1 MQISANFTSDFS
13 PMKYAETNI
22 KKSAW
27 QLGKPKQLFFLF
39 PPLAKK
45 LFILFPPS
53 PKNVYLTIFGR
64 VFESARYGQV
74 GCP

>member
-13 PMKYAETNI
+13 PVKYAETNI

-27 QLGKPKQLFFLF
+27 PLGRPKKLLFYFPPSPKNLFILF

-45 LFILFPPS
+45 C
-53 PKNVYLTIFGR
+53 IFGR
-64 VFESARYGQV
+64 VFESAKYGQV
-74 GCP
+74 GYP